1 MRRSCGSIWAGGLH
15 IRRDGLAYVRGMQH
29 SNRSVSAGA
38 TMSKIQLQ
46 RQAHVTA
53 FCSWA
58 MAFAT
63 SGTPIRLH
71 ILFEFPEC
79 RPRPPTGALCFP
91 CLTAVQCCPF
101 DCWTLPWLADEP
113 RSFRTWRFGSDDRYY
128 LPTRGACRWHPS
140 CSAAHA
146 LGTFLP
152 VTPLACVPE
161 FGKLSHL
168 SGRSPERVIHYEAMR
183 ETGSDELMELVDT
196 SATHIGHSVRFVY
209 CTRPQHIQLPIRHA
223 MREVRVLPIPGIVF
237 ACTVGPDASR
247 CMHALACH

>member
-1 MRRSCGSIWAGGLH
+1 MPGVCREQPTSPGG
-15 IRRDGLAYVRGMQH
+15 REA
-29 SNRSVSAGA
+29 
-38 TMSKIQLQ
+38 
-46 RQAHVTA
+46 
-53 FCSWA
+53 
-58 MAFAT
+58 
-63 SGTPIRLH
+63 
-71 ILFEFPEC
+71 
-79 RPRPPTGALCFP
+79 
-91 CLTAVQCCPF
+91 
-101 DCWTLPWLADEP
+101 
-113 RSFRTWRFGSDDRYY
+113 
-128 LPTRGACRWHPS
+128 
-140 CSAAHA
+140 
-146 LGTFLP
+146 

-247 CMHALACH
+247 CMRALACHEARAFCGHCRSARSRSRRQSPSCAAARRPG

>member
-113 RSFRTWRFGSDDRYY
+113 RSFRTWRFGSDDRCY

-146 LGTFLP
+146 YGTFLLGTAI
-152 VTPLACVPE
+152 VCASYCILWYGCELCARAYVR
-161 FGKLSHL
+161 KLSGDVPDVC
-168 SGRSPERVIHYEAMR
+168 GRYLALNI
-183 ETGSDELMELVDT
+183 DT
-196 SATHIGHSVRFVY
+196 I
-209 CTRPQHIQLPIRHA
+209 
-223 MREVRVLPIPGIVF
+223 
-237 ACTVGPDASR
+237 
-247 CMHALACH
+247 